1 MSFKFSRDFRVRYSE
16 CDGYGHLNNAN
27 YLRYAH
33 ETTIEAFASAG
44 YDPGKY
50 PSQQHSWLASEVF
63 IDFKEPFRFDEI
75 VEVQSSLVNLSA
87 FHMLWEFSYIKPG
100 SARSYSH
107 AKIKYG
113 FIDTFHQQFSV
124 LPAELINV
132 LEPEDIDGAVSA
144 QIEFPVLASQ
154 PAGAFT
160 RNWLVAW
167 RDVTP
172 DNTLHIA
179 AYLDYLLDFALQTAA
194 DCGWTFKRV
203 SAEGFACVV
212 RRKWLKIFEPA
223 KYGDELVFSTWNTS
237 YKLASVTRQFALRR
251 ASDQLLLGEAHTLW
265 VCVDRKTGRPI
276 RLPPSWKE
284 DFASQSSLD

>member
-1 MSFKFSRDFRVRYSE
+1 MPFQFSRDFQVRYSE

-33 ETTIEAFASAG
+33 ETTLEAFASAG
-44 YDPGKY
+44 YDPEK
-50 PSQQHSWLASEVF
+50 PHSWHASEVF
-63 IDFKEPFRFDEI
+63 IDYKEPFRYCEI
-75 VEVQSSLVNLSA
+75 VEVHASLVNLSA
-87 FHMLWEFSYIKPG
+87 SHMLWEFDYSKQG
-100 SARSYSH
+100 SAKVNSH

-113 FIDTFHQQFSV
+113 FIDSFHQQLSV

-132 LEPEDIDGAVSA
+132 LEPEEIGGAVSA
-144 QIEFPVLASQ
+144 QIEFPVLASP

-172 DNTLHIA
+172 DHTLHIA
-179 AYLDYLLDFALQTAA
+179 AYLDYLLDFALQAAA
-194 DCGWTFKRV
+194 DCGWTFERA
-203 SAEGFACVV
+203 SAEGFASVV
-212 RRKWLKIFEPA
+212 RRKWLRIFEPA
-223 KYGDELVFSTWNTS
+223 KYGDQLVLSTWNTS
-237 YKLASVTRQFALRR
+237 YKLASVIRQFTLRR

-265 VCVDRKTGRPI
+265 VCVDLETGRPI
-276 RLPPSWKE
+276 RIPPSWKE